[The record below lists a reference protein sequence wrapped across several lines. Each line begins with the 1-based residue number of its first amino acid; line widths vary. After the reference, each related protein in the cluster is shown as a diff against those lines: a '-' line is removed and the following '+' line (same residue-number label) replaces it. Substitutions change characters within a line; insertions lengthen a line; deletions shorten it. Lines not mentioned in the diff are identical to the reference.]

1 MDDATAPDPL
11 DEYPADLMA
20 LPPKY
25 SEDELAMRF
34 SSRYADSL
42 RYVALFGKWYRWKS
56 PVWREDTTLQVY
68 DLARAVCRAASEE
81 LDPVKE
87 KSAAKSIAHSKTVA
101 AVERMA
107 KSDRRHAS
115 TKDQFDS
122 FPWLLNTP
130 DGLYDLQKSQALGPM
145 PEAYSTKVTGSVID
159 RGTGCPRWEAFL
171 DRVFAGDKELIS
183 YIRRVC
189 GYCLTGSTRD
199 HALFFLYGTGANGKS
214 VFINTLAGILADYHR
229 AAPVEIFMESN
240 NDRHP
245 TELAMLMGA
254 RLVTAVETEEGR
266 RWAESRVKALTGGD
280 PISARFMRQDF
291 FEFKPQFKL
300 MIAGNHKPALRT
312 VDEAIRRRLN
322 LIPFTVTIP
331 PEERDPGLTDALK
344 AEWPAILGWM
354 VAGCD
359 EWREHG
365 LQAPKAVLLAT
376 EAYLNA
382 EDSISQWI
390 ADCCQRSPTAFESD
404 ANLYASYVSWANKS
418 GEQPGKRKRF
428 LERLEGMG
436 CNPDRKNKDRGH
448 KGLIVLGTGG
458 DYYGDQER

>member
-1 MDDATAPDPL
+1 MADDAQSPP
-11 DEYPADLMA
+11 EQYPADLTA
-20 LPPKY
+20 LPPQY
-25 SEDELAMRF
+25 SEDALAMRF
-34 SSRYADSL
+34 SAKFADSL
-42 RYVALFGKWYRWKS
+42 RYVALFGKWYEWKS
-56 PVWREDTTLQVY
+56 PVWREDTTLNVY
-68 DLARAVCRAASEE
+68 DLVRTVCREEAAVV
-81 LDPVKE
+81 PAKE
-87 KSAAKSIAHSKTVA
+87 RNVAKQMCHGKTVA
-101 AVERMA
+101 AVEKLAR
-107 KSDRRHAS
+107 SDRRHAA
-115 TKDQFDS
+115 TKDEFDAW
-122 FPWLLNTP
+122 PWLLNTP
-130 DGLYDLQKSQALGPM
+130 DGLFDLKQSQFIGAM
-145 PEAYSTKVTGSVID
+145 PEAYSTKMTGAVVD
-159 RGTGCPRWEAFL
+159 RANGCPRWEAFL
-171 DRVFAGDKELIS
+171 DRVFAGDKALIR

-189 GYCLTGSTRD
+189 GYCLTGSTRE

-291 FEFKPQFKL
+291 FEFRPQFKL

-344 AEWPAILGWM
+344 AEWPAILDWM
-354 VAGCD
+354 TVGCD
-359 EWREHG
+359 DWREYG
-365 LQAPKAVLLAT
+365 LMPPPAVLAAT

-382 EDSISQWI
+382 EDAVAQWI
-390 ADCCQRSPTAFESD
+390 SDCCTRDINAFESD
-404 ANLYASYVSWANKS
+404 ADLFASYVRWANKS

-428 LERLEGMG
+428 LEKLETVGVH
-436 CNPDRKNKDRGH
+436 PAKSQTARGH
-448 KGLIVLGTGG
+448 KGLLINRTFE
-458 DYYGDQER
+458 DYTEPTRE

>member
-1 MDDATAPDPL
+1 MDDDTPPQSPVDLPD
-11 DEYPADLMA
+11 DLTA
-20 LPPKY
+20 LPPQY
-25 SEDELAMRF
+25 SEDALAMRF
-34 SSRYADSL
+34 SAKFADSL
-42 RYVALFGKWYRWKS
+42 RYVALFGKWYEWKD
-56 PVWREDTTLQVY
+56 PVWVEDSTLQVY
-68 DLARAVCRAASEE
+68 DYARTVCRETSCE
-81 LDPVKE
+81 VKE
-87 KSAAKSIAHSKTVA
+87 KTVAKSIAHSKTVA
-101 AVERMA
+101 AVERLA
-107 KSDRRHAS
+107 KSDRRHAA
-115 TKDQFDS
+115 TKDQFDAW
-122 FPWLLNTP
+122 PWLLNTP
-130 DGLYDLQKSQALGPM
+130 DGLYDLEHSQLIGAM

-159 RGTGCPRWEAFL
+159 RGNGCPRWEAFL
-171 DRVFAGDKELIS
+171 DRVFASDQALIR

-214 VFINTLAGILADYHR
+214 VFINTLSGILNNYHR

-291 FEFKPQFKL
+291 FEFTPQFKL

-331 PEERDPGLTDALK
+331 PAERDPNLTQALRE
-344 AEWPAILGWM
+344 EWPAILDWM
-354 VAGCD
+354 TVGCD
-359 EWREHG
+359 DWREYG
-365 LQAPKAVLLAT
+365 LMPPPAVLAAT

-382 EDSISQWI
+382 EDSVAQWVGE
-390 ADCCQRSPTAFESD
+390 CCERDIHSHESD
-404 ANLYASYVSWANKS
+404 KELFGSYVSWANAC
-418 GEQPGKRKRF
+418 GEHPGKRKRLMEK
-428 LERLEGMG
+428 LENLGFH
-436 CNPDRKNKDRGH
+436 PDRMTVGMVH
-448 KGLIVLGTGG
+448 KGLRLKRDSKSWVP
-458 DYYGDQER
+458 DD